1 MPIVKVTILTAILC
15 AAPYLAFADDHRAA
29 SSAPPCGW
37 KGGSLPD
44 PADTQRC
51 LAERYKA
58 PKPKAPEPTAPS
70 PPPTTNDGAA
80 GTQ

>member
-1 MPIVKVTILTAILC
+1 MPIVKAAILTAILC
-15 AAPYLAFADDHRAA
+15 AAPHLAFAEDHHAA
-29 SSAPPCGW
+29 SSTPPCGW

-58 PKPKAPEPTAPS
+58 PKPKPPIRSTDARPAANATDTA
-70 PPPTTNDGAA
+70 
-80 GTQ
+80 TQ

>member
-1 MPIVKVTILTAILC
+1 MRQVNCIAMIAVLC
-15 AAPYLAFADDHRAA
+15 AAAPCLAFAEDHRAS
-29 SSAPPCGW
+29 SSAAPCGW

-58 PKPKAPEPTAPS
+58 AKPKPANQPAGARPAA
-70 PPPTTNDGAA
+70 NDAA
-80 GTQ
+80 TP

>member
-1 MPIVKVTILTAILC
+1 MPIIKTITLTAIIC
-15 AAPYLAFADDHRAA
+15 ALPHLAFAEDHQR

-51 LAERYKA
+51 LAERYKS
-58 PKPKAPEPTAPS
+58 PKPKAPEPAAPPQQPSTNGS
-70 PPPTTNDGAA
+70 PA

>member
-1 MPIVKVTILTAILC
+1 MHNLTAAIFVAMLC
-15 AAPYLAFADDHRAA
+15 AAPSLALADDHQAR

-37 KGGSLPD
+37 KGGALPD

-58 PKPKAPEPTAPS
+58 PKPKAPDSAP
-70 PPPTTNDGAA
+70 PAQPAGHGDGAPA
-80 GTQ
+80 S

>member
-1 MPIVKVTILTAILC
+1 MPIAKAAILITVLM
-15 AAPYLAFADDHRAA
+15 AAPSLALAEDHQK
-29 SSAPPCGW
+29 SSPPPCGW

-58 PKPKAPEPTAPS
+58 PKPKAPSSGAPQ
-70 PPPTTNDGAA
+70 PQPNTNGGSA
-80 GTQ
+80 GTE

>member
-1 MPIVKVTILTAILC
+1 MSLVKATILTAIFC
-15 AAPYLAFADDHRAA
+15 ATPYLAFADDHQAR

-58 PKPKAPEPTAPS
+58 PKPKAPPSTAPQ
-70 PPPTTNDGAA
+70 PPSTNGGPA
-80 GTQ
+80 GTE

>member
-1 MPIVKVTILTAILC
+1 MRQMTLTTLIAVLC
-15 AAPYLAFADDHRAA
+15 AAPGLAFAQDHHS
-29 SSAPPCGW
+29 SSAAPCGW

-58 PKPKAPEPTAPS
+58 AKPKPANQPAGARPAA
-70 PPPTTNDGAA
+70 NDAA
-80 GTQ
+80 TP

>member
-1 MPIVKVTILTAILC
+1 MRIIKAALLIAVCL
-15 AAPYLAFADDHRAA
+15 AAPSLALGEDHQR
-29 SSAPPCGW
+29 SSPPPCGW

-58 PKPKAPEPTAPS
+58 PKPKVPDS
-70 PPPTTNDGAA
+70 PPPAQPSGNGAGVPA
-80 GTQ
+80 GS